1 VRKKLLK
8 VRKEFEEV
16 FAELEKSAEFV
27 RWKKEGF
34 GRPLISSDSKV
45 LNDVIEKTKLASRE
59 NGNEATRSRGRIKE
73 GFCNGELSSDADQN
87 EDGFSS
93 DTEKYSLGN
102 RNFNVAGLQREKVDE
117 GRISDYEDPIL
128 ERTAISERYGEDL
141 QQNHGFLADNG
152 TNSLQGQKQKEEQT
166 FPGKKSQQ
174 KLISLGLS
182 AEMRNC
188 ECGDDKCPHKLSNP
202 PCSSFPLSSTLRDTS
217 IDEQEIKETVGHDS
231 KSETSLQGYVYK
243 RLHLRDQAIL
253 SDSWLTDGSFVPV
266 ETEET
271 TTELPTDPVKL
282 RELRDHV
289 GMELLWTEQA
299 IQSRKKYLA
308 LRKGLA
314 QADHESNSTVNWE

>member
-1 VRKKLLK
+1 MRKRLLK

-34 GRPLISSDSKV
+34 GRPLISSDPKV
-45 LNDVIEKTKLASRE
+45 LNDVNEKTKLASRE

-87 EDGFSS
+87 EDGFCS

-117 GRISDYEDPIL
+117 GRISDYEDPI
-128 ERTAISERYGEDL
+128 
-141 QQNHGFLADNG
+141 FLADNG

-182 AEMRNC
+182 AEMTNC

-202 PCSSFPLSSTLRDTS
+202 TCSSFPLSSTLRDTS

-253 SDSWLTDGSFVPV
+253 SDSWLTDRSFGKQIMDTQSSPGG
-266 ETEET
+266 T
-271 TTELPTDPVKL
+271 LL
-282 RELRDHV
+282 YALNRDV
-289 GMELLWTEQA
+289 Q
-299 IQSRKKYLA
+299 
-308 LRKGLA
+308 
-314 QADHESNSTVNWE
+314 